1 MLVTSRVRIPP
12 SALRFWVIGL
22 KLRFTFTTLAVIFSI
37 IGIAL
42 LQILAMMAKP
52 GTVSLDLIEYHEG
65 ETVVVHGVVCQYYY
79 TERGETVIK
88 LAGNSVI
95 VPVVVET
102 GRLDPS
108 PGDQLE
114 VTGKIVR
121 INNGFELQV
130 ARASLVKKT
139 GTVLGNAIALE
150 SMNIWEGEY
159 IQTRG
164 VVSDMEVKDFFI
176 KAKVFDPLSRYEL
189 DWYIYEIDERITIG
203 AEVNFTAFIDGSR
216 DVVSLQTYMIEAI
229 SLEGLWES
237 KELGIRRAFESLSSN
252 RREFMFFPVNITGY
266 VLYQPNPIFPSIT
279 ISDRVESGGRTLRV
293 GFNDDTNLSGIDR
306 RDLVK
311 VRGRLTEDEKTMGLV
326 MDSFYIRHIEKASPE
341 NITLEQIKE
350 SPYLYRD
357 AKTGLKDYVGRMSDR
372 KDIHGDRNIT
382 LSGYFFMNE
391 SRYPVLPLAVNE
403 HEAGILGQLDS
414 IFTTTQDEFI
424 LIGMWGK
431 LRYISEINA
440 YVYVVSELTI

>member
-1 MLVTSRVRIPP
+1 
-12 SALRFWVIGL
+12 
-22 KLRFTFTTLAVIFSI
+22 
-37 IGIAL
+37 
-42 LQILAMMAKP
+42 MAKP
-52 GTVSLDLIEYHEG
+52 GAVSLDRIGDHEG
-65 ETVVVHGVVCQYYY
+65 ETVVVDGVVCQYYS

-88 LAGNSVI
+88 LAGSGVI

-102 GRLDPS
+102 GRFDLS
-108 PGDQLE
+108 PGDRLE
-114 VTGKIVR
+114 ATGKIVR

-150 SMNIWEGEY
+150 SINAWKGEY

-164 VVSDMEVKDFFI
+164 VVSDLEVKDFFM
-176 KAKVFDPLSRYEL
+176 KARVFDPFSRYEV
-189 DWYIYEIDERITIG
+189 DWYIYEIDQRISIG
-203 AEVNFTAFIDGSR
+203 AEVNFTTFIDGSR
-216 DVVSLQTYMIEAI
+216 DVVSLQTYMIDAI

-279 ISDRVESGGRTLRV
+279 LSDRVETGGRTLKV
-293 GFNDDTNLSGIDR
+293 NFIDDTNLSGMDR

-326 MDSFYIRHIEKASPE
+326 MDSYFIQPIEKALPE
-341 NITLEQIKE
+341 NITIDQVKE

-357 AKTGLKDYVGRMSDR
+357 AKTGLKGYVGGMV
-372 KDIHGDRNIT
+372 DIKNIYGDHNIT
-382 LSGYFFMNE
+382 LTGYFIIDESGYA
-391 SRYPVLPLAVNE
+391 VLPLGVNE
-403 HEAGILGQLDS
+403 GKLDIMGELES
-414 IFTTTQDEFI
+414 IFNTTNEEFI
-424 LIGMWGK
+424 LIDMGGK
-431 LRYISEINA
+431 LRFITEILA
-440 YVYVVSELTI
+440 YVYEVSELLI